1 MQNKVLIV
9 LPCRLK
15 STRLKEKHLIEL
27 SNWETIFEMTYKL
40 CIKSKADKVLIAT
53 DDTKIFLRA
62 KKFTKDVIMTS
73 KNHKTWTDR
82 VAEVAKKFKEYKIIL
97 IIQWDEP
104 LINVKVINNLIDNIV
119 NSDKKIVMST
129 VVTNFKS
136 INDLKD
142 SNIVKV
148 VIDKNN
154 NALYFSRSIIPYNRN
169 AQLNLKNYLK
179 HLWLYAYKRDFLL
192 KYTKM
197 KQTYME
203 KLEKLEQ
210 LRILEN
216 GYKINIIKT
225 SLDGLWIN
233 TKEDLDKLEKILKSK
248 KTYFIY

>member
-1 MQNKVLIV
+1 MIV

-27 SNWETIFEMTYKL
+27 SNWETIFEMTYKH
-40 CIKSKADKVLIAT
+40 CIKSKADKVFIAT

-119 NSDKKIVMST
+119 NSNKEIVMCT

-142 SNIVKV
+142 PNIVKV

-154 NALYFSRSIIPYNRN
+154 NALYFSRSIIPYDITSQLNWWK
-169 AQLNLKNYLK
+169 LNLKNYLK

-197 KQTYME
+197 KQTSIE

-216 GYKINIIKT
+216 GYKINVTKT
-225 SLDGLWIN
+225 SFDGIWIN
-233 TKEDLDKLEKILKSK
+233 TKEDLDKLEKILKSRSLK
-248 KTYFIY
+248 